1 MFIQAQ
7 LGIQTMRL
15 SFLGKQYE
23 ASFPAV
29 ATSETQETGTFL
41 GQQYAKKQFSIAA
54 RQQSHDA
61 LTYRGV
67 SYHR

>member
-1 MFIQAQ
+1 
-7 LGIQTMRL
+7 MRL